1 MSRDPSQLTASRAF
15 YLPTHSFC
23 SVRLV
28 SESEVWSGMDIIYRP
43 NIDVELSKYMSR
55 LCDLSKRILDSDN
68 FFHFQNIVSETLGG
82 GWGGRSGTKKRN

>member
-43 NIDVELSKYMSR
+43 NIDVEL
-55 LCDLSKRILDSDN
+55 
-68 FFHFQNIVSETLGG
+68 
-82 GWGGRSGTKKRN
+82 